1 METLHF
7 SQGNSQHFCNI
18 QELGGRLKQGEA
30 AQEKL
35 RSEKES
41 LEVPR
46 ETHATFSAGNAAGK
60 TGDFPASF
68 RRFRLGLGILDG
80 FSSQFQI
87 GISRVDGFRDRFFLG
102 MGGK

>member
-46 ETHATFSAGNAAGK
+46 DARPFPLEMPLEK
-60 TGDFPASF
+60 LGDFPAFF

-87 GISRVDGFRDRFFLG
+87 GIPLVDGFRDRFFLD